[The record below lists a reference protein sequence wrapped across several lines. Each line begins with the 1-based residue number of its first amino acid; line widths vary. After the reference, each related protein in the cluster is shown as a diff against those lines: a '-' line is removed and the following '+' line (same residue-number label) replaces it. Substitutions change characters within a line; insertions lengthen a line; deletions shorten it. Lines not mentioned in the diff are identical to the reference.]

1 MRARVRPPRLERLW
15 WQLQVN
21 EDVVEVDVLPG
32 EILLECALRA
42 PHVRVRRVPLDEC
55 VLELDHALDH
65 ELKHHKH
72 VLALLRVNHAVV
84 ALLEALED
92 LHVLDIQAREVLER
106 LDDVRLGRLA
116 RENGSAR

>member
-92 LHVLDIQAREVLER
+92 LHVLDVQAREVLER